1 MKILSKLML
10 LLMVMTAS
18 AVHAQSSIYRFTVKD
33 YEGNDYPLRQ
43 DSGKVMLIVN
53 TATQCGFTPQ
63 YKQLESIYEKYKDK
77 GFVILDFPCNQFNE
91 QAPGT
96 SGQIHTFCTGK
107 YGISFPQMDKVEVN
121 GAGETPLY
129 SWLKSQSGFRGFGK
143 GLKAM
148 ILKKLAKKRDK
159 NYKDSPD
166 IKWNFTKFLINR
178 QGKVLARYEPN
189 QDMEEVEKAVAEAL
203 TE

>member
-1 MKILSKLML
+1 MKMFSKLMIL
-10 LLMVMTAS
+10 FLLMTFSAAS
-18 AVHAQSSIYRFTVKD
+18 AQTSIYSFTVKD

-77 GFVILDFPCNQFNE
+77 GFVVLDFPCNQFNE

-96 SGQIHTFCTGK
+96 SEQIHSFCTGK
-107 YGISFPQMDKVEVN
+107 YAISFPQMDKIEVN
-121 GAGETPLY
+121 GTGEAPLY
-129 SWLKSQSGFRGFGK
+129 TWLKSQSGFKGFGK

-148 ILKKLAKKRDK
+148 MLGKLAKKRDK
-159 NYKDSPD
+159 NYKESPD
-166 IKWNFTKFLINR
+166 IKWNFTKFLVDR
-178 QGKVLARYEPN
+178 HGKVLARFEPT
-189 QDMEEVEKAVAEAL
+189 QDMEDVEKAVAEAL